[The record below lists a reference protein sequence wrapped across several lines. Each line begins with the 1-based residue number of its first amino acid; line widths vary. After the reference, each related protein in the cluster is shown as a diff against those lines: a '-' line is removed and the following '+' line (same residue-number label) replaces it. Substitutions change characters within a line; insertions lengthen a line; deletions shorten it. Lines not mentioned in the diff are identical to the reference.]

1 MDQAIFVFAG
11 IMGVLIVSWVLIPG
25 PLLQRTDRAS
35 GFESAPVRSDLIGTR
50 GTAITDLR
58 PSGTAL
64 FGDERTDVVSE
75 SEWITEGTPVEVI
88 RAEGYRCIVRPIAD
102 LVGDVPD

>member
-11 IMGVLIVSWVLIPG
+11 TMGVLIVWWALTLG
-25 PLLQRTDRAS
+25 PMLHRTAS
-35 GFESAPVRSDLIGTR
+35 GFESAAVRSDLIGTR

-58 PSGTAL
+58 PSGTVL
-64 FGDERTDVVSE
+64 FGDERIDVVSE

-88 RAEGYRCIVRPIAD
+88 RVEGYRCIVRPIAD
-102 LVGDVPD
+102 EEAENA